1 MNSDKDPL
9 LLRRELVRTGTT
21 DSDIRSA
28 TRKGTLGRVR
38 RGVFVPTDVLSA
50 SSPEELHALQVRSHA
65 AAAGNRLVASHQSAA
80 ILHGL
85 PMWSPNLE
93 RVHFTIDRPNGGR
106 KSRTRHVHP
115 PNGGRKSRTRH
126 VHPGVLK
133 SNDVVHIGG
142 LAVTSP
148 NRTVADLCRSLDFEA
163 AVCVG
168 DAALAQGVATADG
181 VADTLNRSGRRSLA
195 KALRAL
201 EFCSPHS
208 ESVGESRTRVQLS
221 LAGVPVPT
229 LQVDVYSPKGDF
241 LGRVDFLFEELGV
254 ILEFDGN
261 VKYSKFV
268 PLGQTPSSVVIA
280 EKKREDGLRSFG
292 WVVVRVYWSDL
303 EHPERLVEKLQR
315 AFDTARTLPRP
326 QTILRHAA

>member
-1 MNSDKDPL
+1 MELVRVSLPHYEIGAQYTNFVYPQVGYPHLPRRDEFVHAHRMNSDKDPL

-50 SSPEELHALQVRSHA
+50 SSPEELHALQVRAHA
-65 AAAGNRLVASHQSAA
+65 AAAANRLVASHESAA

-93 RVHFTIDRPNGGR
+93 RVHFTIDR
-106 KSRTRHVHP
+106 

-181 VADTLNRSGRRSLA
+181 VA
-195 KALRAL
+195 
-201 EFCSPHS
+201 
-208 ESVGESRTRVQLS
+208 
-221 LAGVPVPT
+221 
-229 LQVDVYSPKGDF
+229 
-241 LGRVDFLFEELGV
+241 
-254 ILEFDGN
+254 
-261 VKYSKFV
+261 
-268 PLGQTPSSVVIA
+268 TP
-280 EKKREDGLRSFG
+280 
-292 WVVVRVYWSDL
+292 
-303 EHPERLVEKLQR
+303 
-315 AFDTARTLPRP
+315 
-326 QTILRHAA
+326 